1 MLMASTVLNPSYLPQ
16 TTSTSAAV
24 LGGRPLPPAR
34 ASLDTT
40 SSIYSDPFRE
50 PSLEYA
56 SSAWSSSARSASH
69 SPGSADRY
77 PSGASSSRSPSSE
90 MDRVPPLPTS
100 RSTEISKALAM
111 ALEEELPQ
119 PAAAAPAISG
129 RTRSGSG
136 ATLKKGGGAGRG
148 NASPSFVAQFRT
160 GSGWFAPL
168 VEPERELTPEELAA
182 KEHERI
188 EKLKLGRESKS
199 TRRPGLMK
207 RLSSGMGVEL
217 KGFGGMGSP
226 TK

>member
-1 MLMASTVLNPSYLPQ
+1 MPQ
-16 TTSTSAAV
+16 TTSTSAAL
-24 LGGRPLPPAR
+24 LGARPLPPAR

-50 PSLEYA
+50 PSLEYP
-56 SSAWSSSARSASH
+56 SSAWSSSARSASQF
-69 SPGSADRY
+69 SGGADRY
-77 PSGASSSRSPSSE
+77 PFGASSRSPSSE
-90 MDRVPPLPTS
+90 MDRVPSLPTS
-100 RSTEISKALAM
+100 RSTEISKELAM

-119 PAAAAPAISG
+119 PVAVAPAMSG
-129 RTRSGSG
+129 RKRSGSG
-136 ATLKKGGGAGRG
+136 ATLKKGGGGAGKG
-148 NASPSFVAQFRT
+148 SASPSFIAQFRT

-168 VEPERELTPEELAA
+168 VEPERELTPDELAA

-199 TRRPGLMK
+199 ARRPGLMK

-217 KGFGGMGSP
+217 KGFGGMPSP